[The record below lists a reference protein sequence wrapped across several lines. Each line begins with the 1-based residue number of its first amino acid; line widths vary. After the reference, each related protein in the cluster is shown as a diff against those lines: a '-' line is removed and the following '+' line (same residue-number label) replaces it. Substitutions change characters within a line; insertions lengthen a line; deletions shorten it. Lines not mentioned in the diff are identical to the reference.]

1 MFRFALILLMLLGL
15 NSQAAAEGKIKN
27 GKFGEYYDYGSGY
40 EMPEQ
45 PERKPNKVT
54 LQTYLQRYI
63 DEKFR
68 FLGFRVAPSSQPYQ
82 FFPDYW
88 NQFFF

>member
-40 EMPEQ
+40 EMPEK

-68 FLGFRVAPSSQPYQ
+68 FLGFKSLHHLNHTNSNIIYVKRK
-82 FFPDYW
+82 
-88 NQFFF
+88 